1 MYQYWLIGLVRTRS
15 GHLVGTIGGVALTV
29 AFIACLSAFL
39 QSSAAEMTAR
49 SIAQVP
55 VDWQVQLL
63 PGADISAVEAEVR
76 AAASVTEF
84 QRVGYAEVPGFEA
97 NTADTV
103 QATGSGVVLGIEPG
117 YIGGLP
123 AQVRGLQGSLDG
135 VLLAQQ
141 TAANLHVAVGDQVV
155 VHRYQA
161 PDVSV
166 TIAGIVELANA
177 DAVFQAIGVPAGA
190 APQAPPDNVLLL
202 PLPQWKQMF
211 EEQRASRPDTI
222 RTQFHVKLDHHD
234 LSSDAVAA
242 STAATGRG
250 HNLEARVAAAALLS
264 NNLAARLEAVREDA
278 LYARLVFLFLG
289 APGAILAVLITLAV
303 AGAGREK
310 RRRDQALLRLRGA
323 TVDAVLYLA
332 AIEAAVAGFCGAIIG
347 ILLGA
352 LAAYLALGVALL
364 RSEGVAL
371 LGTVAGAGVT
381 LSLAAI
387 LFPAWRDARS
397 TTVAAARRPIS
408 NLATPLWARSY
419 LDLVLLALAAT
430 FYWRSATSGYQV
442 VLAPEGVAAT
452 AVDYTAFLSP
462 VLLWTGLALFVMR
475 LVGAGLRRGRPVIAK
490 GLQPIAGRLADVV
503 AATFGRQ
510 APRLTAGVGLTVL
523 AFAFAASTAIFNAT
537 YEAQARVD
545 AELTNGADVTV
556 TGTSAEPASQTLD
569 RLSTLPGVMA
579 AQPMQHRY
587 AYVGTDLQ
595 DLYGID
601 PMRIGLATAMSDA
614 YFGNG
619 DARAMLADLART
631 PDGVLVSQETV
642 NDYQLSRGDS
652 IKLRLQNAA
661 DHQYHI
667 VPFHIVGVV
676 REFPTAPKDSF
687 LVANAAYI
695 VQQTGSAVS
704 EIVLLRS
711 SGDPARVALAA
722 RNATSAFPGLKISQI
737 GDAVTLI
744 GSSLTAVDLAGL
756 TRLELIFAL
765 VMLAASGGLVLGL
778 GFADRE
784 RSFAV
789 LVALGAR
796 PRQLGAFVWSEAVLV
811 TGSGMVLGLMAGTLI
826 AYVLV
831 KLLTGVFDPPPE
843 VLSVP
848 WFYLAT
854 LVAAAGGAALL
865 AATREAVRSRTH
877 VTEKLRGE

>member
-1 MYQYWLIGLVRTRS
+1 MYQHWLIGLVRTRS
-15 GHLVGTIGGVALTV
+15 GRLVGTIGGAALTV
-29 AFIACLSAFL
+29 AFIACLGAFL

-49 SIAQVP
+49 SITQVP

-63 PGADISAVEAEVR
+63 PGANRGAVEAAIR
-76 AAASVTEF
+76 SAAPVTAL
-84 QRVGYAEVPGFEA
+84 QLVGYGDVPGLEA
-97 NTADTV
+97 STGGTV
-103 QATGSGVVLGIEPG
+103 QTTGGGTVLGIEPSYLG
-117 YIGGLP
+117 QFP
-123 AQVRGLQGSLDG
+123 AQVRRLLGSVDG
-135 VLLAQQ
+135 VLVAQQ
-141 TAANLHVAVGDQVV
+141 TAANLHVAVGDEVV
-155 VHRYQA
+155 IHRYQA

-166 TIAGIVELANA
+166 TIAGVVDLPNA
-177 DAVFQAIGVPAGA
+177 DAVFQAIGLPAGA

-202 PLPQWKQMF
+202 PMPQWQQLF
-211 EEQRASRPDTI
+211 EPQRTSRPDTV
-222 RTQFHVKLDHHD
+222 RTEFHVKLDHHA
-234 LSSDAVAA
+234 LPSDPVAA
-242 STAATGRG
+242 SVAATERG
-250 HNLEARVAAAALLS
+250 HNFEARVAGAALLA

-289 APGAILAVLITLAV
+289 APGAILAALLTLAV
-303 AGAGREK
+303 AGAGRDK

-323 TVDAVLYLA
+323 TVDAVLRLA
-332 AIEAAVAGFCGAIIG
+332 AAEAAVAGVGGGVLG

-352 LAAYLALGVALL
+352 LAAHFVLGVALL
-364 RSEGVAL
+364 RSASIPL
-371 LGTVAGAGVT
+371 LSAVVGAGIA

-387 LFPAWRDARS
+387 LIPAWRDARGS
-397 TTVAAARRPIS
+397 TVAAARRSIGKHR
-408 NLATPLWARSY
+408 TPLWVRGY
-419 LDLVLLALAAT
+419 VDLVLLALAAA
-430 FYWRSATSGYQV
+430 FYWRSAASGYQV

-452 AVDYTAFLSP
+452 AVDYTAFLAP
-462 VLLWTGLALFVMR
+462 VLLWTGLALLAVR
-475 LVGAGLRRGRPVIAK
+475 LVGLGLQRGRPVIAR
-490 GLQPIAGRLADVV
+490 GLRPVVGPLADVV

-510 APRLTAGVGLTVL
+510 GPRLTAGIGLTAL
-523 AFAFAASTAIFNAT
+523 AFGFAASTAIFNAT

-556 TGTSAEPASQTLD
+556 TGTPAEPASRALD
-569 RLSTLPGVMA
+569 RLSKLPGVVA

-601 PMRIGLATAMSDA
+601 PARIGSATAISDA
-614 YFGNG
+614 YFANA
-619 DARAMLADLART
+619 DAKATLADLART

-652 IKLRLQNAA
+652 INLRLQNAA

-695 VQQTGSAVS
+695 AQQTGSAGS
-704 EIVLLRS
+704 EIVLIRS
-711 SGDPARVALAA
+711 DGDPARVARAIQ
-722 RNATSAFPGLKISQI
+722 RATADLPGLKVSQI
-737 GDAVTLI
+737 GDAVALI

-778 GFADRE
+778 GLADRE

-789 LVALGAR
+789 LVALGAK
-796 PRQLGAFVWSEAVLV
+796 PRQLGAFVWSEAALV
-811 TGSGMVLGLMAGTLI
+811 VGGGMLLGLLVGVLI

-843 VLSVP
+843 ALSLP
-848 WFYLAT
+848 WGY
-854 LVAAAGGAALL
+854 LVALVVTATSAALL
-865 AATREAVRSRTH
+865 AATGEAVRSRTH